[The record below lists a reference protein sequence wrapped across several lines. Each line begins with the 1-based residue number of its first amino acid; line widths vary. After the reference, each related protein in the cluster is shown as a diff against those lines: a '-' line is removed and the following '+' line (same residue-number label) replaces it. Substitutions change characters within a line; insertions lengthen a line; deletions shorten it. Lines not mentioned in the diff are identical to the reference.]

1 MMPSVVPAHPRRGRV
16 TPLTRAAV
24 LLGLALAA
32 CLAVAGPAAAAEL
45 SVLSAN
51 VFTGVL
57 DEVVKGFE
65 ASSGHKVAITYAT
78 AGRIRDRVLSG
89 EAGDVAVLT
98 RPLIDRLERDG
109 RIAHGTV
116 RSFAKSQI
124 AVVVRSGAA
133 RPDIGSVDAFR
144 RALLDAPSV
153 SYPDP
158 SRGGATGVLFT
169 AIIGRLG
176 VADALK
182 SRTRF
187 PPAGRLA
194 VELLADGEV
203 DWAIA
208 QPMEA
213 LLQHGVDIVGPLPAA
228 LQDTPNFTFAAG
240 QMSVAA
246 QPEAARL
253 LIGFLTSGPA
263 AMQFSKAGMVPE
275 PASQ

>member
-1 MMPSVVPAHPRRGRV
+1 MMPSDVSAHPCRV
-16 TPLTRAAV
+16 GGTTLMRAAV

-32 CLAVAGPAAAAEL
+32 CLDAAGPAAAAEL

-57 DEVVKGFE
+57 DDVVKGFE
-65 ASSGHKVAITYAT
+65 ASSGNRVAITYAT
-78 AGRIRDRVLSG
+78 AGRIKDRVLSG
-89 EAGDVAVLT
+89 EAGDVAILT
-98 RPLIDRLERDG
+98 KPQIDRLERDG
-109 RIAHGTV
+109 RIARGTV

-133 RPDIGSVDAFR
+133 RPDISSIDAFR

-158 SRGGATGVLFT
+158 ARGGATGVLFT
-169 AIIGRLG
+169 AIISRLG

-182 SRTRF
+182 PRTRF
-187 PPAGRLA
+187 PAAGRFA
-194 VELLADGEV
+194 VELVANGEV

-213 LLQHGVDIVGPLPAA
+213 LLQQGVDIVGPLPAA
-228 LQDTPNFTFAAG
+228 LQDPPNFTFAAG
-240 QMSVAA
+240 QRLVTA

-253 LIGFLTSGPA
+253 LIGFLTSRPA